1 MSADLDVHLAAIS
14 AGNAQA
20 FGSWLAL
27 AEPSLRRGL
36 RSFARQVDVESVLQE
51 AALRTWQVAPRF
63 EPDGR
68 PNGLLRLAQR
78 IGWNLAVSETRRL
91 ARHMTTDPE
100 LLEAGLDAT
109 QRYEPSLPDPF
120 LREAIA
126 TCHEKL
132 PPQPRAA
139 LSARL
144 ESEGGVADAT
154 LAERLGQRKNT
165 FLQNVTRARKL
176 LVECLRLAGIDLQ
189 AELA

>member
-14 AGNAQA
+14 AGDAQA
-20 FGSWLAL
+20 FGAWLAL

-63 EPDGR
+63 ERDGR

-91 ARHMTTDPE
+91 KRHPVTDPE
-100 LLEAGLDAT
+100 LLEAGVDES
-109 QRYEPSLPDPF
+109 QRYEQALPDPF

-132 PPQPRAA
+132 PPKPREA
-139 LSARL
+139 LAARL
-144 ESEGGVADAT
+144 GSGGAVADAA
-154 LAERLGQRKNT
+154 LAERLGVRKNT
-165 FLQNVTRARKL
+165 LLQNLSRARKL
-176 LVECLRLAGIDLQ
+176 LVECLRLAGIDLE
-189 AELA
+189 AELG